1 MTEKCARPQCDNELK
16 HIEGRKRK
24 KYCSRECKLRHWQQ
38 LNPVKKDKKYV
49 KVPIEDYEKYQNVI
63 SKIDAK
69 AGDTHESEKLLH
81 DSAKKLAPKTINA
94 PIETL
99 ENLVNVDETEIRKQI
114 ALIQA
119 EKIPKERDTYNGRK
133 TWKIDQDN
141 KIKELREK
149 LNTK

>member
-1 MTEKCARPQCDNELK
+1 MTDKCARPQCDNELK

-49 KVPIEDYEKYQNVI
+49 RVPIEDYEKFFSKKAISAGTMVLADGNVEI
-63 SKIDAK
+63 KPSNTI
-69 AGDTHESEKLLH
+69 TT
-81 DSAKKLAPKTINA
+81 PKEA
-94 PIETL
+94 LVEVSLDEL
-99 ENLVNVDETEIRKQI
+99 EIKKQI
-114 ALIQA
+114 AAIQA
-119 EKIPKERDTYNGRK
+119 EKIPKERDTFYGRK
-133 TWKIDQDN
+133 SWKIEQDN